1 VWFKSV
7 YLKTLREFRIAIFG
21 WGLGIGLLMYVVF
34 AAFPSL
40 VTTPQAR
47 ASLIA
52 LAQGFAWL
60 AEPVKVDTPG
70 GYATFKYGPTI
81 LLLAVWALAAGAR
94 ALRGE
99 EERGSIDVLL
109 SLPESRVRLALEKL
123 GAIWTALLGIG
134 LLMALVTFAGAQRT
148 NAGLSF
154 IDVALFALNVVL
166 TSGVFAAIALLISQF
181 TRERGTA
188 SGITGILF
196 VVSIVVDMV
205 HRIFPNTEWISRIS
219 PVYYYNLSRPLVPG
233 YGANAGAMV
242 GLFAASVV
250 LSAAGTWLFARR
262 DVGGTVLLPS
272 WLRLPERAT
281 PPERALPVNDWAL
294 RSIYTRSL
302 AMIAWPT
309 LWWTLGIAG
318 FAAWMIVV
326 AKQTET
332 LLITMAS
339 SSAILKTFITS
350 LGGSNAVSGATLL
363 SALWAFLPVAL
374 MAFAV
379 TQASRWASDEE
390 EGRLELILAT
400 PQSRLQVILGR
411 FAGLATAA
419 VLIGLVTLAATAAAS
434 AGAGLT
440 LDAGNLAAASLAM
453 IPLGLLV
460 AALGYLFSGWLRA
473 AFDTGLLTFLLAIWF
488 FISFLGPG
496 FNWPDALQR
505 LSPLYYY
512 GTPLL
517 HGIATGGTIG
527 ILAVSLVALG
537 IGAYRFTRKDIA
549 V

>member
-109 SLPESRVRLALEKL
+109 SLPESRVRLAIEKL

-134 LLMALVTFAGAQRT
+134 LLMALVTFAGVQRT
-148 NAGLSF
+148 NAGLRF

-196 VVSIVVDMV
+196 VLSIVVDMV
-205 HRIFPNTEWISRIS
+205 HRIFPNTEWISQLS

-250 LSAAGTWLFARR
+250 LSAAGIWLFARR
-262 DVGGTVLLPS
+262 DVGGTVSLPS

-411 FAGLATAA
+411 FAGLATAT

>member
-1 VWFKSV
+1 
-7 YLKTLREFRIAIFG
+7 
-21 WGLGIGLLMYVVF
+21 
-34 AAFPSL
+34 
-40 VTTPQAR
+40 
-47 ASLIA
+47 
-52 LAQGFAWL
+52 
-60 AEPVKVDTPG
+60 
-70 GYATFKYGPTI
+70 
-81 LLLAVWALAAGAR
+81 
-94 ALRGE
+94 
-99 EERGSIDVLL
+99 
-109 SLPESRVRLALEKL
+109 
-123 GAIWTALLGIG
+123 
-134 LLMALVTFAGAQRT
+134 
-148 NAGLSF
+148 
-154 IDVALFALNVVL
+154 
-166 TSGVFAAIALLISQF
+166 
-181 TRERGTA
+181 
-188 SGITGILF
+188 
-196 VVSIVVDMV
+196 
-205 HRIFPNTEWISRIS
+205 
-219 PVYYYNLSRPLVPG
+219 
-233 YGANAGAMV
+233 
-242 GLFAASVV
+242 
-250 LSAAGTWLFARR
+250 
-262 DVGGTVLLPS
+262 
-272 WLRLPERAT
+272 
-281 PPERALPVNDWAL
+281 
-294 RSIYTRSL
+294 
-302 AMIAWPT
+302 
-309 LWWTLGIAG
+309 
-318 FAAWMIVV
+318 
-326 AKQTET
+326 
-332 LLITMAS
+332 
-339 SSAILKTFITS
+339 
-350 LGGSNAVSGATLL
+350 
-363 SALWAFLPVAL
+363 

-411 FAGLATAA
+411 FAGLATAT